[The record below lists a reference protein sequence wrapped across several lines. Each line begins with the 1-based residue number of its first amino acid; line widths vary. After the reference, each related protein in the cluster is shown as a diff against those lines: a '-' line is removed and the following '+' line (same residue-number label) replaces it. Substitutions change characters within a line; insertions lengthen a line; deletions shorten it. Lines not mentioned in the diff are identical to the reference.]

1 MSLLRVLTN
10 LRLLTND
17 RNIYTVKDPE
27 FEKLQKSFAEL
38 NIEAIK
44 SSKALPRPLF
54 VHGYEFLSSLGSNVL
69 GRKEQKHQDTRP
81 GAYRFD
87 IGMYNEIS
95 PDNEKKD
102 DAKEDTE
109 ITLQKNPLPPR
120 KILKRDKPLT
130 KKQFQEFIFEDGRIS
145 DPERIKEIIFRGG
158 IEKEIRA
165 ELWKFLLGYDCWDHT
180 NEERKQRRQNLL
192 NEYYRMKTQWMSMST
207 NQEKNHSGYRD
218 RKGQIEKDV
227 KRTDRNLDFY
237 SGDNNANIDTLQSIL
252 CKMN

>member
-1 MSLLRVLTN
+1 MTN

-27 FEKLQKSFAEL
+27 FEKLQRSFAEL
-38 NIEAIK
+38 NIETIK

-54 VHGYEFLSSLGSNVL
+54 VHGYEFLSQLGSNVL

-87 IGMYNEIS
+87 IGMCNGAS
-95 PDNEKKD
+95 PENEKVD
-102 DAKEDTE
+102 VAIADTE
-109 ITLQKNPLPPR
+109 ILLEKNSLPPR
-120 KILKRDKPLT
+120 NIFKRDKPLSS
-130 KKQFQEFIFEDGRIS
+130 KQWQEFIFEDGRIS

-165 ELWKFLLGYDCWDHT
+165 EMWKFLLGYDCWDHT

-192 NEYYRMKTQWMSMST
+192 DEYYRMKTQWTSMST

-237 SGDNNANIDTLQSIL
+237 NGENNPNIETLQSIL
-252 CKMN
+252 C